1 METIWQG
8 VVQAIH
14 LLYTRDPET
23 LRVTF
28 LTLRVSGMATL
39 ISVLIGVPLGV
50 LLALSRFP
58 GRRILISFVN
68 TGMALPPV
76 VVGLWVSIFLWRSG
90 PLGFLGIMYTPT
102 AIVIAQTVIAAPVV
116 AGFTVA
122 GIGQLDPQLAL
133 QLTAL
138 GASRWQLYWLLVRE
152 AKLSILAAIIAGFGA
167 VVSEVG
173 ASTMVGGNIRG
184 QTRVLTTATVMEVS
198 KGEFGLA
205 IGISIVLLLLAYA
218 VTFTLT
224 LLQQRGRQ
232 PWLMR

>member
-1 METIWQG
+1 MEAIWQG
-8 VVQAIH
+8 VKQAIY
-14 LLYTRDPET
+14 LLVTGDPET
-23 LRVTF
+23 WKITF

-39 ISVLIGVPLGV
+39 ISVLLGVPLGV
-50 LLALSRFP
+50 VLALARFP
-58 GRRILISFVN
+58 GRRFLISLVN

-76 VVGLWVSIFLWRSG
+76 VVGLWVSIFLWRNG

-102 AIVIAQTVIAAPVV
+102 AMVVAQTVIAAPVV

-122 GIGQLDPQLAL
+122 GIGQLDPQLPM

-138 GASRWQLYWLLVRE
+138 GASRWQLYRLLIRE
-152 AKLSILAAIIAGFGA
+152 ARLSILAAVMAGFGA

-173 ASTMVGGNIRG
+173 ASMMVGGNIKG
-184 QTRVLTTATVMEVS
+184 MTRVLTTATVMEVS
-198 KGEFGLA
+198 KGQYDLA

-218 VTFTLT
+218 VTLSLT

-232 PWLMR
+232 PWVMR

>member
-1 METIWQG
+1 VETIWQG
-8 VVQAIH
+8 VKEAIH

-23 LRVTF
+23 LRITF
-28 LTLRVSGMATL
+28 LTLRVSGLATL
-39 ISVLIGVPLGV
+39 ISVLIGVPLGI

-58 GRRILISFVN
+58 GRRVLISLVN

-76 VVGLWVSIFLWRSG
+76 VVGLWVSIFLWRNG
-90 PLGFLGIMYTPT
+90 PLGFLGIMYTPA
-102 AIVIAQTVIAAPVV
+102 AIVVAQTVIAAPVV

-122 GIGQLDPQLAL
+122 GISQLDPQLTL

-152 AKLSILAAIIAGFGA
+152 AKLSILAAVIAGFGA

-173 ASTMVGGNIRG
+173 ASTMVGGNILG

-198 KGEFGLA
+198 KGNYSLA
-205 IGISIVLLLLAYA
+205 IGVSIVLLLLAYA
-218 VTFTLT
+218 VTFALT

>member
-14 LLYTRDPET
+14 LLLSGDPET
-23 LRVTF
+23 WRITF

-39 ISVLIGVPLGV
+39 ISVLIGVPAGV
-50 LLALSRFP
+50 ILALSRFP
-58 GRRILISFVN
+58 GRRVLISVVN

-102 AIVIAQTVIAAPVV
+102 AMVIAQTVIAAPVV

-122 GIGQLDPQLAL
+122 GIGQLDPQLSL

-138 GASRWQLYWLLVRE
+138 GASRWQLYRLLVRE
-152 AKLSILAAIIAGFGA
+152 ARLSILAAVIAGFGA

-173 ASTMVGGNIRG
+173 ASTMVGGNILG

-198 KGEFGLA
+198 KGNFDVA

-218 VTFTLT
+218 VTFALT

-232 PWLMR
+232 PWVMR